1 MEAGKNVMTLFK
13 SRGWTAIIADMLV
26 DSVLSMVA
34 IVVGLLTGVIGLL
47 AAQASGIDL
56 SQGKAAAPFLLGFL
70 FGFALA
76 ATLFSVV
83 SSAVNTVIVC
93 YAEAPSEFQQ
103 NHPKLSEDMRAAW
116 RQAWP
121 TDFSY

>member
-1 MEAGKNVMTLFK
+1 MG
-13 SRGWTAIIADMLV
+13 
-26 DSVLSMVA
+26 
-34 IVVGLLTGVIGLL
+34 VGVLTGVIGILV
-47 AAQASGIDL
+47 AQAAGIDL
-56 SQGKAAAPFLLGFL
+56 SQGVVAIPFFLGFL

-93 YAEAPSEFQQ
+93 YAEAPAEFQQ
-103 NHPKLSEDMRAAW
+103 NHPRLSEEMRAAW

-121 TDFSY
+121 NEFKY